1 MADIPQETRES
12 LADKL
17 RRQYLS
23 DNPGGYIDIDPSGPG
38 ASFERLDDGTVRLSV
53 IGVGSVTTEE
63 AVGNPGAEALRDV
76 RAETQGGASDLSLAE
91 IRQLAREG
99 TSVSVGDRF
108 TLNLEGE
115 GAVVF
120 PSQAEAS
127 DFWDAVDLLPEG
139 AAERLTPDALGDAP
153 DLAERM
159 ADRRDRI
166 DNREAARDAAE
177 SAGVDLDEFGI
188 DARADG
194 TVVVQD
200 RDTGRTR
207 TIDADAPGG
216 VGSAIDAATGD
227 GQFVADDADPAAG
240 ASGSGDGLGARAAGA
255 IVLLFGALAA
265 ALGWLS

>member
-23 DNPGGYIDIDPSGPG
+23 DNPGGFIDIDPSGPG
-38 ASFERLDDGTVRLSV
+38 ASFERLDDWTVRLSV
-53 IGVGSVTTEE
+53 VGVGSVTTEE
-63 AVGNPGAEALRDV
+63 AVRNPGAEALRDV
-76 RAETQGGASDLSLAE
+76 RAETQGAASDLSLAE

-108 TLNLEGE
+108 TLNLDGE

-127 DFWDAVDLLPEG
+127 DFWDAVDLLSED
-139 AAERLTPDALGDAP
+139 AATRLTADALGDAP

-159 ADRRDRI
+159 AERRDRI

-177 SAGVDLDEFGI
+177 AAGVDVEEFNI

-194 TVVVQD
+194 TVVLQD
-200 RDTGRTR
+200 RDTNQTR
-207 TIDADAPGG
+207 TIDPDEDLGDAINQQTDGDSFEPTSSSSSNDATSPGPSVDDLG
-216 VGSAIDAATGD
+216 GSRVAAA
-227 GQFVADDADPAAG
+227 VA
-240 ASGSGDGLGARAAGA
+240 LGAA
-255 IVLLFGALAA
+255 ILFGMTQ
-265 ALGWLS
+265 S